1 MNILVVDDDNLTRTM
16 FSELLSKD
24 GHITT
29 AVGSGNEA
37 LAKMKNSIFDFAI
50 VDLKMPGISGI
61 DVLREIKIRNPA
73 TEVIIITGY
82 GTVDT
87 AVEAMKR
94 GAYDFIEKPFKFK
107 KIQGL
112 IKDLSTTRKKES
124 GKIQILQEP
133 YHDLLKTGDFTDIFK
148 KYKEPRKGLYVTTE
162 ISEKARTKYDKF
174 NISYIE
180 IGQLK
185 PTDALKIKL
194 INDVSNKIHRFVRD
208 NKNSLLLIDCFDIFI
223 RHQTWNTIKQF
234 IMKIYDEL
242 LRNNSE
248 MIISVDANGIYR
260 KNLEQLVRIIYE
272 ANLNIGLDSL
282 SSPLEIEIVD
292 YLSRNEGSSFNSILK
307 NINTDQSS
315 KLSFHLQKLTEN
327 GVVQKSNKKYNL
339 EPKGVLIVNT
349 LRLFESIEVHNY
361 HNPLSMIYNRVG
373 NN

>member
-29 AVGSGNEA
+29 AVESGNEA
-37 LAKMKNSIFDFAI
+37 LAKMKNSIYDFAI

-82 GTVDT
+82 GTVDA

-107 KIQGL
+107 KIQSL
-112 IKDLSTTRKKES
+112 IKDLSSQRKYES
-124 GKIQILQEP
+124 GKIQLLQEP
-133 YHDLLKTGDFTDIFK
+133 YADLLKTGDFTDIFK
-148 KYKEPRKGLYVTTE
+148 NNKEPRKGLYVTTE
-162 ISEKARTKYDKF
+162 LSAKVRNKYEKF
-174 NISYIE
+174 NISSLE
-180 IGQLK
+180 MGQMK
-185 PTDALKIKL
+185 PTDKLKSKL
-194 INDVSNKIHRFVRD
+194 ITDVSNKIYRFVRD
-208 NKNSLLLIDCFDIFI
+208 NKNSLLLIDCFDVFI

-248 MIISVDANGIYR
+248 MIISVDENGIYR
-260 KNLEQLVRIIYE
+260 KNLEQLMRIIYE

-292 YLSRNEGSSFNSILK
+292 YLSQNEGSSFNSILK
-307 NINTDQSS
+307 NIETEQSS
-315 KLSFHLQKLTEN
+315 KLSFHLQKLIEK
-327 GVVQKSNKKYNL
+327 GVVRKGNKKYHL
-339 EPKGVLIVNT
+339 ESKGKLIVNT
-349 LRLFESIEVHNY
+349 LRLFETIEVHNY
-361 HNPLSMIYNRVG
+361 HNPLSMIYDRRG